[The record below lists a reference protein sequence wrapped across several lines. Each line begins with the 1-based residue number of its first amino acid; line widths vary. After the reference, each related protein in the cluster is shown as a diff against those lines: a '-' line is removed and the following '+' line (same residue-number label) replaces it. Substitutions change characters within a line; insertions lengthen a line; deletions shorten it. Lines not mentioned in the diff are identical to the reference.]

1 MQMIMEP
8 VYIERTETVDA
19 ARLKELGL
27 PALIG
32 NANMLRRM
40 SRMVR
45 MGVAAGMLC
54 LDGIPNDAIGAIV
67 TATCLGGLEDTE
79 KFLAEISERNE
90 AGLNPTPFMRSVF
103 NTVGAQIA
111 LLKGIKVYNVTYV
124 HRTASFENALSD
136 ALMLISEGRR
146 NVLAGAFDEM
156 TPSSVTVKERLGLYR
171 HGRHPGEGAS
181 FFLLSDR
188 LSDRSSDRSSGSLLS
203 RPLALL
209 YGVDVFRGSMSE
221 EETRVH
227 MSGFIASHGVPE
239 SDVEIIDGSVYRALY
254 GECGTVSARI
264 LSEVAVSMSGR
275 GSRYALLHNCSDG
288 LTHSMILIGKA

>member
-54 LDGIPNDAIGAIV
+54 LDGIHNDAIGAIV

-188 LSDRSSDRSSGSLLS
+188 SSDCLS
-203 RPLALL
+203 ARPLALL

-254 GECGTVSARI
+254 GEWGTVSARI

>member
-1 MQMIMEP
+1 MIMEP

-146 NVLAGAFDEM
+146 NVLAGAFDET

-188 LSDRSSDRSSGSLLS
+188 SSDCLS
-203 RPLALL
+203 ARPLALL

-254 GECGTVSARI
+254 GEWGTVSARI

>member
-1 MQMIMEP
+1 MIMEP

-54 LDGIPNDAIGAIV
+54 LDGIHNDAIGAIV

-188 LSDRSSDRSSGSLLS
+188 SSDCLS
-203 RPLALL
+203 ARPLALL

-254 GECGTVSARI
+254 GEWGTVSARI

>member
-146 NVLAGAFDEM
+146 NVLAGAFDET

-188 LSDRSSDRSSGSLLS
+188 SSDCLS
-203 RPLALL
+203 ARPLALL

-254 GECGTVSARI
+254 GEWGTVSARI

>member
-1 MQMIMEP
+1 MEP

-124 HRTASFENALSD
+124 HRTASFENALYD

-188 LSDRSSDRSSGSLLS
+188 SSDCLS
-203 RPLALL
+203 ARPLALL

-254 GECGTVSARI
+254 GEWGTVSARI

>member
-1 MQMIMEP
+1 MIMEP

-54 LDGIPNDAIGAIV
+54 LDGIPNDDIGAIV

-136 ALMLISEGRR
+136 ALILISEGRR

-188 LSDRSSDRSSGSLLS
+188 SSDCLS
-203 RPLALL
+203 ARPLALL

-254 GECGTVSARI
+254 GEWGTVSARI

>member
-136 ALMLISEGRR
+136 ALMLISEGRL

-188 LSDRSSDRSSGSLLS
+188 SSDCLS
-203 RPLALL
+203 ARPLALL

-254 GECGTVSARI
+254 GEWGTVSARI

>member
-124 HRTASFENALSD
+124 HRTASFENALYD

-188 LSDRSSDRSSGSLLS
+188 SSDCLS
-203 RPLALL
+203 ARPLALL

-254 GECGTVSARI
+254 GEWGTVSARI

>member
-1 MQMIMEP
+1 MIMDP

-19 ARLKELGL
+19 ARLKELAL

-54 LDGIPNDAIGAIV
+54 LDGTAPDDIGGIV

-124 HRTASFENALSD
+124 HRTSSFESALSD
-136 ALMLISEGRR
+136 ALMLLSEGRH

-156 TPSSVTVKERLGLYR
+156 TPSSVAVKERLGLYR
-171 HGRHPGEGAS
+171 HGKHPGEGAS
-181 FFLLSDR
+181 FFLLADRPSDR
-188 LSDRSSDRSSGSLLS
+188 T
-203 RPLALL
+203 LATIH
-209 YGVDVFRGSMSE
+209 GVDVSRGSMSA
-221 EETRVH
+221 EETEEH
-227 MSGFIASHGVPE
+227 ICSFLAAQGVP
-239 SDVEIIDGSVYRALY
+239 SADVEIIDGSAYRSLY
-254 GECGTVSARI
+254 GEWGTVSARF
-264 LSEVAVSMSGR
+264 LSEAAVSMSSR
-275 GSRYALLHNCSDG
+275 SSRYALLHNCPDG
-288 LTHSMILIGKA
+288 YVHSMILIGKAC

>member
-8 VYIERTETVDA
+8 VYIERTEAVDA

-188 LSDRSSDRSSGSLLS
+188 SSDCLS
-203 RPLALL
+203 ARPLALL

-254 GECGTVSARI
+254 GEWGTVSARI

>member
-1 MQMIMEP
+1 MQIIMEP

-136 ALMLISEGRR
+136 ALMLISEGRC

-188 LSDRSSDRSSGSLLS
+188 SSDCLS
-203 RPLALL
+203 ARPLALL

-254 GECGTVSARI
+254 GEWGTVSARI

>member
-54 LDGIPNDAIGAIV
+54 LDGIPNDDIGAIV

-136 ALMLISEGRR
+136 ALILISEGRR

-188 LSDRSSDRSSGSLLS
+188 SSDCLS
-203 RPLALL
+203 ARPLALL

-254 GECGTVSARI
+254 GEWGTVSARI

>member
-1 MQMIMEP
+1 MIMEP

-136 ALMLISEGRR
+136 ALMLISEGRL

-188 LSDRSSDRSSGSLLS
+188 SSDCLS
-203 RPLALL
+203 ARPLALL

-254 GECGTVSARI
+254 GEWGTVSARI

>member
-8 VYIERTETVDA
+8 VYIERTEAVDA

-188 LSDRSSDRSSGSLLS
+188 SSDCLS
-203 RPLALL
+203 ARPLALL

-254 GECGTVSARI
+254 GEWGTVSARI
-264 LSEVAVSMSGR
+264 LSEVAVSMSGC

>member
-1 MQMIMEP
+1 MIMEP
-8 VYIERTETVDA
+8 VYIERTEAVDA

-188 LSDRSSDRSSGSLLS
+188 SSDCLS
-203 RPLALL
+203 ARPLALL

-254 GECGTVSARI
+254 GEWGTVSARI

>member
-1 MQMIMEP
+1 MIMDP

-19 ARLKELGL
+19 ARLKELAL

-54 LDGIPNDAIGAIV
+54 LDGTSPEDVGAIV

-79 KFLAEISERNE
+79 RFLAEISERNE

-124 HRTASFENALSD
+124 HRTSSFESALAD
-136 ALMLISEGRR
+136 ALMLLSEGRR
-146 NVLAGAFDEM
+146 QVLAGAFDEM
-156 TPSSVTVKERLGLYR
+156 TPSSVAVKERLGLYR

-188 LSDRSSDRSSGSLLS
+188 PSDRT
-203 RPLALL
+203 LAAI

-221 EETRVH
+221 DETGRH
-227 MSGFIASHGVPE
+227 IPGFLAAHGV
-239 SDVEIIDGSVYRALY
+239 SAADVEIIDGSPYRALY
-254 GECGTVSARI
+254 GEWGTVSARI
-264 LSEVAVSMSGR
+264 LSEAAVAMSGR
-275 GSRYALLHNCSDG
+275 SGRYVLLHNCSDG
-288 LTHSMILIGKA
+288 RTHQMILIGKV

>member
-1 MQMIMEP
+1 MQMIMDP

-19 ARLKELGL
+19 ARLKDLGL

-54 LDGIPNDAIGAIV
+54 LDGIAPEDIGAVV
-67 TATCLGGLEDTE
+67 TATSLGGLEDTE
-79 KFLAEISERNE
+79 KFLSEIYGRNE
-90 AGLNPTPFMRSVF
+90 SGLNPTPFMRSVF

-124 HRTASFENALSD
+124 HRTSGFENALAD
-136 ALMLISEGRR
+136 AFMLLSEGRH

-156 TPSSVTVKERLGLYR
+156 TGSSVAVKERLGLYR

-188 LSDRSSDRSSGSLLS
+188 PSDRS
-203 RPLALL
+203 LAML
-209 YGVDVFRGSMSE
+209 YGVDVCRNGMTAEREIRSRMACFLAG
-221 EETRVH
+221 
-227 MSGFIASHGVPE
+227 HGVAE
-239 SDVEIIDGSVYRALY
+239 SDADIIDGSLYRARY
-254 GECGTVSARI
+254 GEWGTASARI
-264 LSEVAVSMSGR
+264 LSELAGSMDSR
-275 GSRYALLHNCSDG
+275 SRRYALLYNCYGSHT
-288 LTHSMILIGKA
+288 LSMILIGKV